1 MGMEA
6 KVTVVVNVKSQ
17 LVYQPPRMPRLEG
30 EEGKWGGCISLGH
43 APSCQ
48 ELLCPARRV
57 QCPAR
62 SMQCPARSMQCPA
75 RSVQCPPAAPLP
87 CHMQQHC
94 PWQTSYELRAACK
107 MAQSNSVSLLVEEIP
122 RHCPREISSKQAGLA
137 DPDDRQTVATAA
149 AKSSQ

>member
-1 MGMEA
+1 MGIEA
-6 KVTVVVNVKSQ
+6 KVTAVVNVKNQ

-30 EEGKWGGCISLGH
+30 EEGKRGGCISLGH

-48 ELLCPARRV
+48 ELLCPARSV
-57 QCPAR
+57 QYLAR
-62 SMQCPARSMQCPA
+62 SM
-75 RSVQCPPAAPLP
+75 QCPPAAPLP

-94 PWQTSYELRAACK
+94 PWQTSYVLRAACK

-122 RHCPREISSKQAGLA
+122 RHCPREISSKQASLA

-149 AKSSQ
+149 AKSGQ